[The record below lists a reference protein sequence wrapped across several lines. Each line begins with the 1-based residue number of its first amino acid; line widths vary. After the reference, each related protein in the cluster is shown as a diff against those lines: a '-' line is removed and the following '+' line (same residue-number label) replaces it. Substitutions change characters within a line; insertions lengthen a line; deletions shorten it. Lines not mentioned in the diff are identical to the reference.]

1 MKFIKVCVQ
10 ISILYLFYWL
20 GTLIQNV
27 LGTSIPGSII
37 GMLLLFLLLQLK
49 IIKEN
54 WLSSGAQFL
63 LTYLALLFVPATVGL
78 IDYLPFFRGKGLITV
93 GIVLASSFLV
103 MLLSSTIGQLMAKG
117 RKSEQRKDIEGGFG
131 A

>member
-10 ISILYLFYWL
+10 ISILYLFYFL

-27 LGTSIPGSII
+27 VGTSIPGSII

-49 IIKEN
+49 IVKEN
-54 WLSSGAQFL
+54 WLASGAQFL

-78 IDYLPFFRGKGLITV
+78 IDYLPFFRGKGLVTV
-93 GIVLASSFLV
+93 GIVLASTFLV
-103 MLLSSTIGQLMAKG
+103 MLLSSKVGQLIAKG
-117 RKSEQRKDIEGGFG
+117 RKTDLRKDIEGGFDV
-131 A
+131 